1 MNGNFFQ
8 LVRDAGL
15 EIVPIDRAPTSPG
28 FYFLFADQGEFI
40 YVGKADDLHDRLGR
54 HFGDDE
60 ENNRIKGIAKYAI
73 WQTTQTV
80 TQAEDAEGYLYDSWV
95 RSTGTPPFANR
106 NKPPKSKLTDDQI
119 LAAKLKQI
127 MSEYSTLAR
136 RQ

>member
-1 MNGNFFQ
+1 MSAKPMICMID
-8 LVRDAGL
+8 LVD
-15 EIVPIDRAPTSPG
+15 TSAMTRKTTESG
-28 FYFLFADQGEFI
+28 
-40 YVGKADDLHDRLGR
+40 
-54 HFGDDE
+54 
-60 ENNRIKGIAKYAI
+60 GIAKYAI

-136 RQ
+136 SQR